1 MPSPTKYIL
10 LSLPQR
16 IFDTSADDAISSLSS
31 TIPSDS
37 GTVLPFSVP
46 SFKIGTL
53 DALVGQADDLA
64 KLDSACEGVVSK
76 VADSLKSILDG
87 DEDKLDQQKMVN
99 DSELLSFATLSSALT
114 DILQNRRTTTSATL
128 TGTRSGTGQTD
139 RWAS

>member
-16 IFDTSADDAISSLSS
+16 IFDTSADDAISTLSS

-76 VADSLKSILDG
+76 VAESLKSILDG

-99 DSELLSFATLSSALT
+99 DSEFLGSCQT
-114 DILQNRRTTTSATL
+114 ILHL
-128 TGTRSGTGQTD
+128 D
-139 RWAS
+139 

>member
-1 MPSPTKYIL
+1 MPAPAKYIL

-31 TIPSDS
+31 TVPSDS

-76 VADSLKSILDG
+76 VAESLKSILDG
-87 DEDKLDQQKMVN
+87 DDDKLDQQKMVN
-99 DSELLSFATLSSALT
+99 DSEFSVHRHISLT
-114 DILQNRRTTTSATL
+114 NILTTT
-128 TGTRSGTGQTD
+128 RTD
-139 RWAS
+139 RPLLQQFQLEQGPL